1 MKTLRYSKAGARLAL
16 AALLAGFAVTAA
28 PLGMG
33 DAAAASKNKASKETA
48 EPAKAPSPS
57 AKSAAAPAKVADPEA
72 IAAKRDPQYTSA
84 TTENGTATD
93 AGCLRLRKRLWVE
106 GDGWLVRKVTVCP

>member
-1 MKTLRYSKAGARLAL
+1 MAL
-16 AALLAGFAVTAA
+16 AALLAGFALTAA
-28 PLGMG
+28 PLGTG
-33 DAAAASKNKASKETA
+33 DAAAAGKNKASKETA
-48 EPAKAPSPS
+48 EPTKAPSPS

-106 GDGWLVRKVTVCP
+106 GDGWLVRKVTICP

>member
-1 MKTLRYSKAGARLAL
+1 MAL
-16 AALLAGFAVTAA
+16 AALLAGFALTAA
-28 PLGMG
+28 PLGTG
-33 DAAAASKNKASKETA
+33 GAAAASKNKASKETA
-48 EPAKAPSPS
+48 GPAKAPSPT
-57 AKSAAAPAKVADPEA
+57 ARSAAAPAKVADPEA

-84 TTENGTATD
+84 TMENGTATD

>member
-1 MKTLRYSKAGARLAL
+1 
-16 AALLAGFAVTAA
+16 
-28 PLGMG
+28 MG
-33 DAAAASKNKASKETA
+33 DAAAASKNKETA
-48 EPAKAPSPS
+48 ESAKAASPQG
-57 AKSAAAPAKVADPEA
+57 KSAAASAKVTDPEA

-84 TTENGTATD
+84 TTGTGTATD

>member
-1 MKTLRYSKAGARLAL
+1 L
-16 AALLAGFAVTAA
+16 AALLAGFALTAA
-28 PLGMG
+28 PLSTG

-48 EPAKAPSPS
+48 EPTKAALPS

-84 TTENGTATD
+84 TTENGTGTD

>member
-1 MKTLRYSKAGARLAL
+1 MAL
-16 AALLAGFAVTAA
+16 AALLAGFALTAA
-28 PLGMG
+28 PLG
-33 DAAAASKNKASKETA
+33 DAAAASKNKPSKQTA
-48 EPAKAPSPS
+48 ESAKAALPS

-84 TTENGTATD
+84 TTGTGTATD

>member
-1 MKTLRYSKAGARLAL
+1 M

-28 PLGMG
+28 PFGAR
-33 DAAAASKNKASKETA
+33 DAAAASKSKTSKETA
-48 EPAKAPSPS
+48 ESAKAASPQ
-57 AKSAAAPAKVADPEA
+57 AKSAAVAAKVADPQA

-84 TTENGTATD
+84 TTESGTPTD
-93 AGCLRLRKRLWVE
+93 AGCLRQRKRLWVE

>member
-16 AALLAGFAVTAA
+16 AALLAGFAITAA
-28 PLGMG
+28 PLGTG
-33 DAAAASKNKASKETA
+33 DAAAASKSKASKEKA
-48 EPAKAPSPS
+48 ESAKAASPQP
-57 AKSAAAPAKVADPEA
+57 KSAAAPAKVADPEA

-84 TTENGTATD
+84 TTGTGTATD